1 MKEFSLVF
9 TCLFLD
15 ISINHGRKELGDVQE
30 IMMEVEET
38 EAEDL
43 YLKASQRKK
52 VSHKITHIQFTVLD
66 SLTENLSLYHLEQ

>member
-1 MKEFSLVF
+1 MKEFSSLVF

-38 EAEDL
+38 EAED
-43 YLKASQRKK
+43 
-52 VSHKITHIQFTVLD
+52 
-66 SLTENLSLYHLEQ
+66 